1 MSSRVS
7 PDGLYYWD
15 GTTWA
20 STLSA
25 DGRHRWNGT
34 AWVPMT
40 SAPYIAASGYG
51 ATPSRQPTSWTRPL
65 QFAVAGWYVWSI
77 LYSLAIPWLMNGF
90 TSQFLNQ
97 YIAAQEARNPD
108 FAPPPA
114 GFVDQMNT
122 MMQVG
127 MWIGVA
133 ILIAIYAVPLIG
145 AWRRWIW
152 IFYTVLILL
161 GLSALLLP
169 LDLFDAAI
177 GTRLATASSLAMPQ
191 WFYVINFLTGLPGAA
206 LFVWMLLA
214 MFTRG
219 PWAMRRVSY

>member
-1 MSSRVS
+1 M
-7 PDGLYYWD
+7 YYWD

-40 SAPYIAASGYG
+40 SVPYIAASGYG
-51 ATPSRQPTSWTRPL
+51 DTPARQPTSWTRPL

-90 TSQFLNQ
+90 ASQFLNQ
-97 YIAAQEARNPD
+97 YVAAQEARNPD
-108 FAPPPA
+108 VGPPPA
-114 GFVDQMNT
+114 GLVDQMNT
-122 MMQVG
+122 MLQVG

-145 AWRRWIW
+145 AWRRWTW

-161 GLSALLLP
+161 GVSALLLP
-169 LDLFDAAI
+169 LELFDAAI
-177 GTRLATASSLAMPQ
+177 GSRLATTTSLAMPQ

-219 PWAMRRVSY
+219 PWAMKRVSY